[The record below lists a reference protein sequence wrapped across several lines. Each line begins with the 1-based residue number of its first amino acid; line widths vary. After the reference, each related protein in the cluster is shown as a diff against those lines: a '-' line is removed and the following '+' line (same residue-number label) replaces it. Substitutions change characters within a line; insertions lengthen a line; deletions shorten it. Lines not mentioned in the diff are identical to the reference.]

1 MQSDYQVSPGS
12 GLSERVKKKWL
23 SPAQACYKTRNPI
36 NPQMRRFSYWRLRQI
51 VACHVQS
58 SVLADGGDQFFIFAV
73 RAVTF
78 NNYPGRKYG

>member
-1 MQSDYQVSPGS
+1 
-12 GLSERVKKKWL
+12 
-23 SPAQACYKTRNPI
+23 
-36 NPQMRRFSYWRLRQI
+36 MRRFSYWRLRQI

-58 SVLADGGDQFFIFAV
+58 SVLADGGDRFFIFAV